1 MKQKSIL
8 ILTIIS
14 FTITCAQSADKTNKA
29 QKALHGS
36 RPNIV
41 LILTDDQGMGD
52 LSCMGN
58 KILRTPHV
66 DQLYKDATRFTDFQ
80 VSPTCSP
87 TRAAMMS
94 GRYPFEVGVSHTLM
108 QRDRLAPSVI
118 TFPQALQRAGY
129 QTGLFGKWHLGDGDE
144 YLPRK
149 RGFDEVL
156 MHGAGGIGQYGFGD
170 FKENSNNKYFDNVLL
185 HNETVVKTKGFCTDL
200 FFHAALSWMKNQY
213 EREKPFFAY
222 LSLNAPH
229 GPLIAPDQYKKR
241 FLDYKIE
248 VLHVTEKAIDQ
259 DFYNGLL
266 ADRPSNDELLDIY
279 NENILDYDQ
288 PELRYLKYVK
298 WPIMSNAT
306 DSLRVKL
313 EAEDL
318 IFRLNEGED
327 FALLANTYTEDPNNS
342 ADPQNLK
349 GGDLGWFNKGQLLP
363 EFEIASFEAEK
374 GSIVGPILT
383 QYGYHLIKVND
394 KRTVES
400 NEQVNASHILLT
412 IQPGRGTENELK
424 DTASIFAL
432 EATEYG
438 FFALADSLGL
448 EIQDSNGLRKESIF
462 VDNFGVGRSAV
473 NFAFNNVEGSTSDA
487 IKNDNFFGVFFLDKV
502 DKETVIP
509 FEEVKEDLRNEFL
522 SEFKKNHL
530 KTLAESIKDNNQEE
544 MNLSAIYKNNENL
557 EYVAE
562 TNSALIGSFESI
574 GKSNFI
580 VGALADA
587 KEGDILGPLPTLR
600 GQAFL
605 RVIEISEVV
614 NSDFEEKKESIKFSL
629 LIDRQ
634 NAIWGNWLQA
644 LRDNADL
651 KDYRYDFY

>member
-1 MKQKSIL
+1 MQVVMWTILVLFVTSMAIGGLVGGASITDIFGGRQSNEVGSLNGKPILFEDFNQLVSNEINRMDQQSGRL
-8 ILTIIS
+8 ISDEEREYIRAVVWERLIADLIIQEQ
-14 FTITCAQSADKTNKA
+14 IEE
-29 QKALHGS
+29 
-36 RPNIV
+36 
-41 LILTDDQGMGD
+41 
-52 LSCMGN
+52 N
-58 KILRTPHV
+58 KIV
-66 DQLYKDATRFTDFQ
+66 
-80 VSPTCSP
+80 V
-87 TRAAMMS
+87 
-94 GRYPFEVGVSHTLM
+94 
-108 QRDRLAPSVI
+108 
-118 TFPQALQRAGY
+118 
-129 QTGLFGKWHLGDGDE
+129 GDE
-144 YLPRK
+144 EVLFQMKNNPPPFLQNSDAFQSFGRFDLEKYLDAVLNPEQIDWKPIEDFMQKVYLPSYK
-149 RGFDEVL
+149 LQQYITNAAAISSSDVL
-156 MHGAGGIGQYGFGD
+156 ED
-170 FKENSNNKYFDNVLL
+170 
-185 HNETVVKTKGFCTDL
+185 
-200 FFHAALSWMKNQY
+200 
-213 EREKPFFAY
+213 
-222 LSLNAPH
+222 
-229 GPLIAPDQYKKR
+229 YKKR

-266 ADRPSNDELLDIY
+266 VDRPSNGELLDIY
-279 NENILDYDQ
+279 NENISDYDQ

-298 WPIMSNAT
+298 WPLISNAS

-318 IFRLNEGED
+318 IFRLNKGED
-327 FALLANTYTEDPNNS
+327 FALLANTYTQDPSNS

-349 GGDLGWFNKGQLLP
+349 GGGLGWFNKGQLLP

-383 QYGYHLIKVND
+383 QYGYHVIKVND

-400 NEQVNASHILLT
+400 SEQVNASHILLT

-424 DTASIFAL
+424 DTANIFAL

-502 DKETVIP
+502 DKETVLS
-509 FEEVKEDLRNEFL
+509 FEDVKEDLKNEFL
-522 SEFKKNHL
+522 SEFKKNHI
-530 KTLAESIKDNNQEE
+530 KTLAESIKDNNQGE
-544 MNLSAIYKNNENL
+544 MNLSEIYQDNKNL
-557 EYVAE
+557 EYIAE

-580 VGALADA
+580 VGALADT
-587 KEGDILGPLPTLR
+587 KEGNILGPLPTLR
-600 GQAFL
+600 GEAFI
-605 RVIEISEVV
+605 RVIDISEVV
-614 NSDFEEKKESIKFSL
+614 MSDFEEKKDSIKFSL

>member
-1 MKQKSIL
+1 MGLITNMRSRMQVVMWTILVLFVTSMAIGGLVGGASITDIFSGRQGNEVGSLNGKPILFEDFNQLVSNEINRMDQQSGRL
-8 ILTIIS
+8 ISDEEREYIRAVVWERLIADLII
-14 FTITCAQSADKTNKA
+14 QE
-29 QKALHGS
+29 Q
-36 RPNIV
+36 IV
-41 LILTDDQGMGD
+41 E
-52 LSCMGN
+52 N
-58 KILRTPHV
+58 KIV
-66 DQLYKDATRFTDFQ
+66 
-80 VSPTCSP
+80 V
-87 TRAAMMS
+87 
-94 GRYPFEVGVSHTLM
+94 
-108 QRDRLAPSVI
+108 
-118 TFPQALQRAGY
+118 
-129 QTGLFGKWHLGDGDE
+129 GDE
-144 YLPRK
+144 EVLFQMKNNPPPFLQNSDAFQSFGRFDLEKYLDAVLNPGQIDWKPIEDFMQNVYLPSYK
-149 RGFDEVL
+149 LQQYITNSAAISSSDVL
-156 MHGAGGIGQYGFGD
+156 ED
-170 FKENSNNKYFDNVLL
+170 
-185 HNETVVKTKGFCTDL
+185 
-200 FFHAALSWMKNQY
+200 
-213 EREKPFFAY
+213 
-222 LSLNAPH
+222 
-229 GPLIAPDQYKKR
+229 YKKR

-266 ADRPSNDELLDIY
+266 TDKPSDDELRNIY
-279 NENILDYDQ
+279 NENISEYDQ

-298 WPIMSNAT
+298 WPITSNAT

-318 IFRLNEGED
+318 IFRLNDGED
-327 FALLANTYTEDPNNS
+327 FALLANTYTQDPSNS

-363 EFEIASFEAEK
+363 EFEIASFEAEI
-374 GSIVGPILT
+374 GSIIGPILT
-383 QYGYHLIKVND
+383 QYGYHVIKVND
-394 KRTVES
+394 KRIVES

-424 DTASIFAL
+424 DIASIFAL
-432 EATEYG
+432 EATEFG

-502 DKETVIP
+502 DKETVIS
-509 FEEVKEDLRNEFL
+509 FENVKEDLKNEFL
-522 SEFKKNHL
+522 SEFKKNHI
-530 KTLAESIKDNNQEE
+530 KTLAQSMKDNNQGE
-544 MNLSAIYKNNENL
+544 MNLSEIYQDNENL

-587 KEGDILGPLPTLR
+587 KEGDILGPLPTFR

-605 RVIEISEVV
+605 RVIDISDVV
-614 NSDFEEKKESIKFSL
+614 MSDFEEKKDSIKFSL

-644 LRDNADL
+644 LRDNANL

>member
-1 MKQKSIL
+1 MRSRMQVVMWTILVLFVTSMAIGGLVGGASITDIFSGRQGNEVGSLNGKPILFEDFNQLVSNEINRMDQQSGRL
-8 ILTIIS
+8 ISDEEREYIRAVVWERLIADLII
-14 FTITCAQSADKTNKA
+14 QE
-29 QKALHGS
+29 Q
-36 RPNIV
+36 IV
-41 LILTDDQGMGD
+41 E
-52 LSCMGN
+52 N
-58 KILRTPHV
+58 KIV
-66 DQLYKDATRFTDFQ
+66 
-80 VSPTCSP
+80 V
-87 TRAAMMS
+87 
-94 GRYPFEVGVSHTLM
+94 
-108 QRDRLAPSVI
+108 
-118 TFPQALQRAGY
+118 
-129 QTGLFGKWHLGDGDE
+129 GDE
-144 YLPRK
+144 EVLFQMKNNPPPFLQNSDAFQSFGRFDLEKYLDAVLNPGQIDWKPIEDFMQNVYLPSYK
-149 RGFDEVL
+149 LQQYITNSAAISSSDVL
-156 MHGAGGIGQYGFGD
+156 ED
-170 FKENSNNKYFDNVLL
+170 
-185 HNETVVKTKGFCTDL
+185 
-200 FFHAALSWMKNQY
+200 
-213 EREKPFFAY
+213 
-222 LSLNAPH
+222 
-229 GPLIAPDQYKKR
+229 YKKR

-248 VLHVTEKAIDQ
+248 VLHVTDKAIDQ

-266 ADRPSNDELLDIY
+266 TDRPSDDELRNIY
-279 NENILDYDQ
+279 NENISEYEQ

-298 WPIMSNAT
+298 WPITSNAT

-318 IFRLNEGED
+318 IFRLNDGED
-327 FALLANTYTEDPNNS
+327 FALLANTYTQDPSNS

-383 QYGYHLIKVND
+383 QYGYHVIKVND
-394 KRTVES
+394 KRTLES
-400 NEQVNASHILLT
+400 SEQVNASHILLT

-424 DTASIFAL
+424 DIASIFAL
-432 EATEYG
+432 EATEFG

-448 EIQDSNGLRKESIF
+448 EIQESNGLRKESIF

-487 IKNDNFFGVFFLDKV
+487 IKNDNFYGVFFLDKV
-502 DKETVIP
+502 DKETLIS
-509 FEEVKEDLRNEFL
+509 FEDVKEDLKNEFL
-522 SEFKKNHL
+522 SEFKKNHI
-530 KTLAESIKDNNQEE
+530 KTLAESIKDDNQGE
-544 MNLSAIYKNNENL
+544 MNLSEIYQENENL

-605 RVIEISEVV
+605 RVIDISDVV
-614 NSDFEEKKESIKFSL
+614 MSDFEEKKDSIKFSL

>member
-1 MKQKSIL
+1 MGLITNMRSRMQVVMWTILVLFVTSMAIGGLVGGASITDIFGGRQGNEVGSLNGKPILFEDFNQLVSNEINRLDQQSGRL
-8 ILTIIS
+8 ISDEEREYIRAVVWERLI
-14 FTITCAQSADKTNKA
+14 AD
-29 QKALHGS
+29 L
-36 RPNIV
+36 IV
-41 LILTDDQGMGD
+41 QEQIEK
-52 LSCMGN
+52 N
-58 KILRTPHV
+58 KIV
-66 DQLYKDATRFTDFQ
+66 
-80 VSPTCSP
+80 V
-87 TRAAMMS
+87 
-94 GRYPFEVGVSHTLM
+94 
-108 QRDRLAPSVI
+108 
-118 TFPQALQRAGY
+118 
-129 QTGLFGKWHLGDGDE
+129 GDE
-144 YLPRK
+144 EVLFQMKNNPPPFLQNSDAFQSFGRFDLEKYLDAVLNPSQIDWKPIEDFMQNVYLPSYK
-149 RGFDEVL
+149 LQQYVSNAAAISSNDVL
-156 MHGAGGIGQYGFGD
+156 ED
-170 FKENSNNKYFDNVLL
+170 
-185 HNETVVKTKGFCTDL
+185 
-200 FFHAALSWMKNQY
+200 
-213 EREKPFFAY
+213 
-222 LSLNAPH
+222 
-229 GPLIAPDQYKKR
+229 YKKR
-241 FLDYKIE
+241 FLNYKVEI
-248 VLHVTEKAIDQ
+248 LHVTEKAIDQ

-266 ADRPSNDELLDIY
+266 ADRPSDDELRNLY
-279 NENILDYDQ
+279 NENISDYDQ

-306 DSLRVKL
+306 DTLRVKL

-327 FALLANTYTEDPNNS
+327 FALLANTYTEDPSNS

-349 GGDLGWFNKGQLLP
+349 GGSLGWFNKGQLLP

-383 QYGYHLIKVND
+383 EYGYHVIKVND
-394 KRTVES
+394 KRTVDS

-502 DKETVIP
+502 SKETVIS
-509 FEEVKEDLRNEFL
+509 FEEVKEDLKNEFL
-522 SEFKKNHL
+522 SDFKKNHI
-530 KTLAESIKDNNQEE
+530 KTLAESIKDNNKGE
-544 MNLSAIYKNNENL
+544 MDLSAIFQNNENL

-562 TNSALIGSFESI
+562 ANSALIGSFESI

-580 VGALADA
+580 VGALANS
-587 KEGDILGPLPTLR
+587 KEGDIIGPLPTLR

-605 RVIEISEVV
+605 KVIDIADVV
-614 NSDFEEKKESIKFSL
+614 VSDFEEKKDAIRFSL

>member
-1 MKQKSIL
+1 MGLITNMRSRMQVVMWTILVLFVTSMAIGGLVGGASITDIFSGRQGNEVGSLNGKPILFEDFNQLVSNEINRMDQQSGRL
-8 ILTIIS
+8 ISDEEREYIRAVVWERLIADLII
-14 FTITCAQSADKTNKA
+14 QE
-29 QKALHGS
+29 Q
-36 RPNIV
+36 IV
-41 LILTDDQGMGD
+41 E
-52 LSCMGN
+52 N
-58 KILRTPHV
+58 KIV
-66 DQLYKDATRFTDFQ
+66 
-80 VSPTCSP
+80 V
-87 TRAAMMS
+87 
-94 GRYPFEVGVSHTLM
+94 
-108 QRDRLAPSVI
+108 
-118 TFPQALQRAGY
+118 
-129 QTGLFGKWHLGDGDE
+129 GDE
-144 YLPRK
+144 EVLFQMKNNPPPFLQNSDAFQSFGRFDLEKYLDAVLNPGQIDWKPIEDFMQNVYLPSYK
-149 RGFDEVL
+149 LQQYITNSAAISSSDVL
-156 MHGAGGIGQYGFGD
+156 ED
-170 FKENSNNKYFDNVLL
+170 
-185 HNETVVKTKGFCTDL
+185 
-200 FFHAALSWMKNQY
+200 
-213 EREKPFFAY
+213 
-222 LSLNAPH
+222 
-229 GPLIAPDQYKKR
+229 YKKR

-266 ADRPSNDELLDIY
+266 TDRPSDDELRNIY
-279 NENILDYDQ
+279 NENISEYDQ

-298 WPIMSNAT
+298 WPIISNAT

-318 IFRLNEGED
+318 IFRLNDGED
-327 FALLANTYTEDPNNS
+327 FALLANTYTQDPSNS

-383 QYGYHLIKVND
+383 QYGYHVIKVND

-424 DTASIFAL
+424 DIASIFAL
-432 EATEYG
+432 EATEFG

-448 EIQDSNGLRKESIF
+448 EIQESNGLRKESIF

-487 IKNDNFFGVFFLDKV
+487 IKNDNFYGVFFLDKV
-502 DKETVIP
+502 DKETVIS
-509 FEEVKEDLRNEFL
+509 FEDVKEDLKNEFL
-522 SEFKKNHL
+522 SEFKKNHI
-530 KTLAESIKDNNQEE
+530 KTLAESIKDDNQGE
-544 MNLSAIYKNNENL
+544 MNLSEIYQENENL

-605 RVIEISEVV
+605 RVIDISDVV
-614 NSDFEEKKESIKFSL
+614 MSDFEEKKDSIKFSL

-644 LRDNADL
+644 LRENADL

>member
-1 MKQKSIL
+1 MGLITNMRSRMQVVMWTILVLFVTSMAIGGLVGGASITDIFGGRQGNEVGSLNGKPILFEDFNQLVSNEINRMDQQSGRL
-8 ILTIIS
+8 ISDEEREYIRAVVWERLIADLIIQEQIS
-14 FTITCAQSADKTNKA
+14 E
-29 QKALHGS
+29 
-36 RPNIV
+36 
-41 LILTDDQGMGD
+41 
-52 LSCMGN
+52 N
-58 KILRTPHV
+58 KIV
-66 DQLYKDATRFTDFQ
+66 
-80 VSPTCSP
+80 V
-87 TRAAMMS
+87 
-94 GRYPFEVGVSHTLM
+94 
-108 QRDRLAPSVI
+108 
-118 TFPQALQRAGY
+118 
-129 QTGLFGKWHLGDGDE
+129 GDE
-144 YLPRK
+144 EVLFQMKNNPPPFLQNSDAFQSFGRFDLEKYLDAVLNPGQIDWKPIEDFMQNVYLPSYK
-149 RGFDEVL
+149 LQQYITNSAAISSSDVL
-156 MHGAGGIGQYGFGD
+156 ED
-170 FKENSNNKYFDNVLL
+170 
-185 HNETVVKTKGFCTDL
+185 
-200 FFHAALSWMKNQY
+200 
-213 EREKPFFAY
+213 
-222 LSLNAPH
+222 
-229 GPLIAPDQYKKR
+229 YKKR
-241 FLDYKIE
+241 FIDYKIE

-266 ADRPSNDELLDIY
+266 ADRPSDDELRNLY
-279 NENILDYDQ
+279 NENISDYDQ

-298 WPIMSNAT
+298 WPLISNAT

-327 FALLANTYTEDPNNS
+327 FALLANTYTQDPSNS

-374 GSIVGPILT
+374 GSVVGPILT
-383 QYGYHLIKVND
+383 QYGYHVIKVND

-400 NEQVNASHILLT
+400 SEQVNASHILLT
-412 IQPGRGTENELK
+412 IQPGRGTENQLK
-424 DTASIFAL
+424 DTANIFAL

-502 DKETVIP
+502 EKETVKP
-509 FEEVKEDLRNEFL
+509 FEDVKEDLKNEFL
-522 SEFKKNHL
+522 SEFKKNHI
-530 KTLAESIKDNNQEE
+530 KTLAESIKDNNQGE
-544 MNLSAIYKNNENL
+544 MNLSAIYQNNENL

-562 TNSALIGSFESI
+562 TNSALIGSFESV

-580 VGALADA
+580 VGALANA

-605 RVIEISEVV
+605 RVIDIADVV
-614 NSDFEEKKESIKFSL
+614 MSDYEEKKDSIKFSL

-634 NAIWGNWLQA
+634 NTIWGNWLQA

>member
-1 MKQKSIL
+1 MGLITNMRSRMQVVMWTILVLFVTSMAIGGLVGGASITDIFSGRQGNEVGSLNGKPILFEDFNQLVSNEINRMDQQSGRL
-8 ILTIIS
+8 ISDEEREYIRAVVWERLIADLIIQEQ
-14 FTITCAQSADKTNKA
+14 IAE
-29 QKALHGS
+29 
-36 RPNIV
+36 
-41 LILTDDQGMGD
+41 
-52 LSCMGN
+52 N
-58 KILRTPHV
+58 KIV
-66 DQLYKDATRFTDFQ
+66 
-80 VSPTCSP
+80 V
-87 TRAAMMS
+87 
-94 GRYPFEVGVSHTLM
+94 
-108 QRDRLAPSVI
+108 
-118 TFPQALQRAGY
+118 
-129 QTGLFGKWHLGDGDE
+129 GDE
-144 YLPRK
+144 EVLFQMKNNPPPFLQNSDAFQSFGRFDLEKYLDAVLNPGQIDWKPIEDFMQNVYLPSYK
-149 RGFDEVL
+149 LQQYITNSAAISSSDVL
-156 MHGAGGIGQYGFGD
+156 ED
-170 FKENSNNKYFDNVLL
+170 
-185 HNETVVKTKGFCTDL
+185 
-200 FFHAALSWMKNQY
+200 
-213 EREKPFFAY
+213 
-222 LSLNAPH
+222 
-229 GPLIAPDQYKKR
+229 YKKR
-241 FLDYKIE
+241 FLEYKIE

-266 ADRPSNDELLDIY
+266 ADRPSDNELKNIY
-279 NENILDYDQ
+279 NENISEYDQ

-298 WPIMSNAT
+298 WPITANAT

-327 FALLANTYTEDPNNS
+327 FALLANTYTQDPSNS

-383 QYGYHLIKVND
+383 QYGYHVIKVND

-424 DTASIFAL
+424 DIANIFAL
-432 EATEYG
+432 EATEFG

-502 DKETVIP
+502 DKETVIS
-509 FEEVKEDLRNEFL
+509 FEDVKEDLKNEFL
-522 SEFKKNHL
+522 SEFKKNHI
-530 KTLAESIKDNNQEE
+530 KTLAESIKDNNQGE
-544 MNLSAIYKNNENL
+544 MNLSEIYQDNENL

-605 RVIEISEVV
+605 RVIDISDVV
-614 NSDFEEKKESIKFSL
+614 MSDFEEKKDSIKFSL

>member
-1 MKQKSIL
+1 MGLITNMRSRMQVVMWTILVLFVTSMAIGGLVGGASITDIFGGRQGNEVGSLNGKPILFEDFNQLVSNEINRMDQQSGRL
-8 ILTIIS
+8 ISDEEREYIRAVVWERLIADLIIQEQ
-14 FTITCAQSADKTNKA
+14 IAE
-29 QKALHGS
+29 
-36 RPNIV
+36 
-41 LILTDDQGMGD
+41 
-52 LSCMGN
+52 N
-58 KILRTPHV
+58 KIV
-66 DQLYKDATRFTDFQ
+66 
-80 VSPTCSP
+80 V
-87 TRAAMMS
+87 
-94 GRYPFEVGVSHTLM
+94 
-108 QRDRLAPSVI
+108 
-118 TFPQALQRAGY
+118 
-129 QTGLFGKWHLGDGDE
+129 GDE
-144 YLPRK
+144 EVLFQMKNNPPPFLQNSDAFQSFGRFDLEKYLDAVLNPGQIDWKPIEDFMQNVYLPSYK
-149 RGFDEVL
+149 LQQYITNSAAISSIDVL
-156 MHGAGGIGQYGFGD
+156 ED
-170 FKENSNNKYFDNVLL
+170 
-185 HNETVVKTKGFCTDL
+185 
-200 FFHAALSWMKNQY
+200 
-213 EREKPFFAY
+213 
-222 LSLNAPH
+222 
-229 GPLIAPDQYKKR
+229 YKKR

-266 ADRPSNDELLDIY
+266 ADRPSDDELLDIY
-279 NENILDYDQ
+279 NENITDYDQ

-298 WPIMSNAT
+298 WPLISNAT

-327 FALLANTYTEDPNNS
+327 FALLANTYTQDPSNS

-383 QYGYHLIKVND
+383 QYGYHVIKVND
-394 KRTVES
+394 KRTLES
-400 NEQVNASHILLT
+400 SEQVNASHILLT

-487 IKNDNFFGVFFLDKV
+487 IKNDNFYGVFFLDKV
-502 DKETVIP
+502 DKETVIS
-509 FEEVKEDLRNEFL
+509 FEDVKEDLKNEFL
-522 SEFKKNHL
+522 SEFKKNHI
-530 KTLAESIKDNNQEE
+530 KTLAESIKDNNQSK
-544 MNLSAIYKNNENL
+544 MNLSEIYQDNENL
-557 EYVAE
+557 EYVSE

-580 VGALADA
+580 VGALAGA
-587 KEGDILGPLPTLR
+587 QEGDILGPLPTLR

-605 RVIEISEVV
+605 RVIDISDVV
-614 NSDFEEKKESIKFSL
+614 MSDFEEKKDSIKFSL

>member
-1 MKQKSIL
+1 MGLITNMRSRMQVVMWTILVLFVTSMAIGGLVGGASITDIFSGRQGNEVGSLNGKPILFEDFNQLVSNEINRMDQQSGRL
-8 ILTIIS
+8 ISDEEREYIRAVVWERLIADLII
-14 FTITCAQSADKTNKA
+14 QE
-29 QKALHGS
+29 Q
-36 RPNIV
+36 IV
-41 LILTDDQGMGD
+41 E
-52 LSCMGN
+52 N
-58 KILRTPHV
+58 KIV
-66 DQLYKDATRFTDFQ
+66 
-80 VSPTCSP
+80 V
-87 TRAAMMS
+87 
-94 GRYPFEVGVSHTLM
+94 
-108 QRDRLAPSVI
+108 
-118 TFPQALQRAGY
+118 
-129 QTGLFGKWHLGDGDE
+129 GDE
-144 YLPRK
+144 EVLFQMKNNPPPFLQNSDAFQSFGRFDLEKYLDAVLNPGQIDWKPIEDFMQNVYLPSYK
-149 RGFDEVL
+149 LQQYITNSAAISSIDVL
-156 MHGAGGIGQYGFGD
+156 ED
-170 FKENSNNKYFDNVLL
+170 
-185 HNETVVKTKGFCTDL
+185 
-200 FFHAALSWMKNQY
+200 
-213 EREKPFFAY
+213 
-222 LSLNAPH
+222 
-229 GPLIAPDQYKKR
+229 YKKR

-266 ADRPSNDELLDIY
+266 TDRPSDDELSKIY
-279 NENILDYDQ
+279 NENISEYDQ

-298 WPIMSNAT
+298 WPIISNAT

-318 IFRLNEGED
+318 IFRLNDGED
-327 FALLANTYTEDPNNS
+327 FALLANTYTQDPSNS

-383 QYGYHLIKVND
+383 QYGYHVIKVND

-424 DTASIFAL
+424 DIASIFAL
-432 EATEYG
+432 EATEFG

-448 EIQDSNGLRKESIF
+448 EIQESNGLRKESIF

-487 IKNDNFFGVFFLDKV
+487 IKNDNFYGVFFLDKV
-502 DKETVIP
+502 DKETVIS
-509 FEEVKEDLRNEFL
+509 FEDAKEDLKNEFL
-522 SEFKKNHL
+522 SEFKKNHI
-530 KTLAESIKDNNQEE
+530 KTLAESIKDDNQGE
-544 MNLSAIYKNNENL
+544 MNLSEIYQENENL

-605 RVIEISEVV
+605 RVIDISDVV
-614 NSDFEEKKESIKFSL
+614 MSDFEEKKDSIKFSL

-644 LRDNADL
+644 LRENADL

>member
-1 MKQKSIL
+1 MGLITNMRSRMQVVMWTILVLFVTSMAIGGLVGGASITDIFSGRQGNEVGSLNGKPILFEDFNQLVSNEINRMDQQSGRL
-8 ILTIIS
+8 ISDEEREYIRAVVWERLIADLII
-14 FTITCAQSADKTNKA
+14 QE
-29 QKALHGS
+29 Q
-36 RPNIV
+36 IV
-41 LILTDDQGMGD
+41 E
-52 LSCMGN
+52 N
-58 KILRTPHV
+58 KIV
-66 DQLYKDATRFTDFQ
+66 
-80 VSPTCSP
+80 V
-87 TRAAMMS
+87 
-94 GRYPFEVGVSHTLM
+94 
-108 QRDRLAPSVI
+108 
-118 TFPQALQRAGY
+118 
-129 QTGLFGKWHLGDGDE
+129 GDE
-144 YLPRK
+144 EVLFQMKNNPPPFLQNSDAFQSFGRFDLEKYLDAVLNPGQIDWKPIEDFMQNVYLPSYK
-149 RGFDEVL
+149 LQQYITNSAAISSSDVL
-156 MHGAGGIGQYGFGD
+156 ED
-170 FKENSNNKYFDNVLL
+170 
-185 HNETVVKTKGFCTDL
+185 
-200 FFHAALSWMKNQY
+200 
-213 EREKPFFAY
+213 
-222 LSLNAPH
+222 
-229 GPLIAPDQYKKR
+229 YKKR

-266 ADRPSNDELLDIY
+266 TDRPSDDELRNIY
-279 NENILDYDQ
+279 NENISEYDQ

-298 WPIMSNAT
+298 WPIISNAT

-318 IFRLNEGED
+318 IFRLNDGED
-327 FALLANTYTEDPNNS
+327 FALLANTYTQDPSNS

-383 QYGYHLIKVND
+383 QYGYHIIKVND

-424 DTASIFAL
+424 DIASIFAL
-432 EATEYG
+432 EATEFG
-438 FFALADSLGL
+438 FFVLADSLGL

-487 IKNDNFFGVFFLDKV
+487 IKNDNFYGVFFLDKV
-502 DKETVIP
+502 DKETVIS
-509 FEEVKEDLRNEFL
+509 FEDAKEDLKNEFL
-522 SEFKKNHL
+522 SEFKKNHI
-530 KTLAESIKDNNQEE
+530 KTLAESIKDDNQGE
-544 MNLSAIYKNNENL
+544 MNLSEIYQENENL

-605 RVIEISEVV
+605 RVIDISDVV
-614 NSDFEEKKESIKFSL
+614 MSDFEEKKDSIKFSL

>member
-1 MKQKSIL
+1 MGLITNMRSRMQVVMWTILVLFVTSMAIGGLVGGASITDIFGGRQGNEVGSLNGKPILFEDFNQLVSNEINRMDQQSGRL
-8 ILTIIS
+8 ISDEEREYIRAVVWERLIADLII
-14 FTITCAQSADKTNKA
+14 QE
-29 QKALHGS
+29 Q
-36 RPNIV
+36 IV
-41 LILTDDQGMGD
+41 E
-52 LSCMGN
+52 N
-58 KILRTPHV
+58 KIV
-66 DQLYKDATRFTDFQ
+66 
-80 VSPTCSP
+80 V
-87 TRAAMMS
+87 
-94 GRYPFEVGVSHTLM
+94 
-108 QRDRLAPSVI
+108 
-118 TFPQALQRAGY
+118 
-129 QTGLFGKWHLGDGDE
+129 GDE
-144 YLPRK
+144 EVLFQMKNNPPPFLQNSDAFQSFGRFDLEKYLDAVLNPGQIDWKPIEDFMQNVYLPSYK
-149 RGFDEVL
+149 LQQYITNSAAISSIDVL
-156 MHGAGGIGQYGFGD
+156 ED
-170 FKENSNNKYFDNVLL
+170 
-185 HNETVVKTKGFCTDL
+185 
-200 FFHAALSWMKNQY
+200 
-213 EREKPFFAY
+213 
-222 LSLNAPH
+222 
-229 GPLIAPDQYKKR
+229 YKKR

-266 ADRPSNDELLDIY
+266 ADRPSDDELSNIY
-279 NENILDYDQ
+279 NENISEYDQ

-298 WPIMSNAT
+298 WPIISNAT

-327 FALLANTYTEDPNNS
+327 FALLANTYTQDPSNS

-383 QYGYHLIKVND
+383 QYGYHVIKVND
-394 KRTVES
+394 KRIVES

-424 DTASIFAL
+424 DIASIFAL

-448 EIQDSNGLRKESIF
+448 EIQESNGLRKESIF

-487 IKNDNFFGVFFLDKV
+487 IKNDNFYGVFFLDKV
-502 DKETVIP
+502 DKETVIS
-509 FEEVKEDLRNEFL
+509 FEDVKEDLKNEFL
-522 SEFKKNHL
+522 SEFKKNHI
-530 KTLAESIKDNNQEE
+530 KTLAQSIKDNNQGE
-544 MNLSAIYKNNENL
+544 MNLSEIYQDNENL

-605 RVIEISEVV
+605 RVIDISDVV
-614 NSDFEEKKESIKFSL
+614 MSDFEEKKDSIKFSL

>member
-1 MKQKSIL
+1 MGLITNMRSRMQVVMWTILVLFVTSMAIGGLVGGASITDIFSGRQGNEVGSLNGKPILFEDFNQLVSNEINRMDQQSGRL
-8 ILTIIS
+8 ISDEEREYIRAVVWERLIADLIIQEQ
-14 FTITCAQSADKTNKA
+14 IAE
-29 QKALHGS
+29 
-36 RPNIV
+36 
-41 LILTDDQGMGD
+41 
-52 LSCMGN
+52 N
-58 KILRTPHV
+58 KIV
-66 DQLYKDATRFTDFQ
+66 
-80 VSPTCSP
+80 V
-87 TRAAMMS
+87 
-94 GRYPFEVGVSHTLM
+94 
-108 QRDRLAPSVI
+108 
-118 TFPQALQRAGY
+118 
-129 QTGLFGKWHLGDGDE
+129 GDE
-144 YLPRK
+144 EVLFQMKNNPPPFLQNSDAFQSFGRFDLEKYLDAVLSPGQIDWKPIEDFMQNIYLPSYK
-149 RGFDEVL
+149 LQQYITNSAAISSSDVL
-156 MHGAGGIGQYGFGD
+156 ED
-170 FKENSNNKYFDNVLL
+170 
-185 HNETVVKTKGFCTDL
+185 
-200 FFHAALSWMKNQY
+200 
-213 EREKPFFAY
+213 
-222 LSLNAPH
+222 
-229 GPLIAPDQYKKR
+229 YKKR

-266 ADRPSNDELLDIY
+266 TDRPSDDELRNIY
-279 NENILDYDQ
+279 NENISEYDQ

-298 WPIMSNAT
+298 WPIISNVT

-318 IFRLNEGED
+318 IFRLNDGED
-327 FALLANTYTEDPNNS
+327 FALLANTYTQDPSNS

-363 EFEIASFEAEK
+363 EFEIASFEAEI
-374 GSIVGPILT
+374 GSIEGPILT
-383 QYGYHLIKVND
+383 QYGYHIIKVND
-394 KRTVES
+394 KRIVES

-424 DTASIFAL
+424 DIASIFAL
-432 EATEYG
+432 EATEFG

-487 IKNDNFFGVFFLDKV
+487 IKNDNFYGVFFLDKV
-502 DKETVIP
+502 DKETVIS
-509 FEEVKEDLRNEFL
+509 FEDAKEDLKNEFL
-522 SEFKKNHL
+522 SEFKKNHI
-530 KTLAESIKDNNQEE
+530 KTLAQSIKDDNQGE
-544 MNLSAIYKNNENL
+544 MNLSEIYQENENL

-605 RVIEISEVV
+605 RVIDISDVV
-614 NSDFEEKKESIKFSL
+614 MSDFEEKKDSIKFSL

-644 LRDNADL
+644 LRENADL

>member
-1 MKQKSIL
+1 MGLITNMRSRMQVVMWTILVLFVTSMAIGGLVGGASITDIFSGRQGNEVGSLNGKPILFEDFNQLVSNEINRMDQQSGRL
-8 ILTIIS
+8 ISDEEREYIRAVVWERLIADLII
-14 FTITCAQSADKTNKA
+14 QE
-29 QKALHGS
+29 Q
-36 RPNIV
+36 IV
-41 LILTDDQGMGD
+41 E
-52 LSCMGN
+52 N
-58 KILRTPHV
+58 KIV
-66 DQLYKDATRFTDFQ
+66 
-80 VSPTCSP
+80 V
-87 TRAAMMS
+87 
-94 GRYPFEVGVSHTLM
+94 
-108 QRDRLAPSVI
+108 
-118 TFPQALQRAGY
+118 
-129 QTGLFGKWHLGDGDE
+129 GDE
-144 YLPRK
+144 EVLFQMKNNPPPFLQNSDAFQSFGRFDLEKYLDAVLNPGQIDWKPIEDFMQNVYLPSYK
-149 RGFDEVL
+149 LQQYITNSAAISSTDVL
-156 MHGAGGIGQYGFGD
+156 ED
-170 FKENSNNKYFDNVLL
+170 
-185 HNETVVKTKGFCTDL
+185 
-200 FFHAALSWMKNQY
+200 
-213 EREKPFFAY
+213 
-222 LSLNAPH
+222 
-229 GPLIAPDQYKKR
+229 YKKR

-266 ADRPSNDELLDIY
+266 ADRPSDDELRNIY
-279 NENILDYDQ
+279 NENISEYDQ

-298 WPIMSNAT
+298 WPIISNAT

-318 IFRLNEGED
+318 IFRLNDGED
-327 FALLANTYTEDPNNS
+327 FALLANTYTQDPSNS

-363 EFEIASFEAEK
+363 EFEIASFEAEI

-383 QYGYHLIKVND
+383 QYGYHVIKVND
-394 KRTVES
+394 KRIVES

-424 DTASIFAL
+424 DIASIFAL
-432 EATEYG
+432 EATEFG

-448 EIQDSNGLRKESIF
+448 EIQESNGLRKESIF

-487 IKNDNFFGVFFLDKV
+487 IKNDNFYGVFFLDKV
-502 DKETVIP
+502 DKETVIS
-509 FEEVKEDLRNEFL
+509 FEDVKEDLKNEFL
-522 SEFKKNHL
+522 SEFKKNHI
-530 KTLAESIKDNNQEE
+530 KTLAESIKDDNQGE
-544 MNLSAIYKNNENL
+544 MNLSEIYQENENL

-605 RVIEISEVV
+605 RVIDISDVV
-614 NSDFEEKKESIKFSL
+614 MSDFEEKKDSIKFSL

>member
-1 MKQKSIL
+1 MQVVMWTILVLFVTSMAIGGLVGGASITDIFSGRQGNEVGSLNGKPILFEDFNQLVSNEINRMDQQSGRL
-8 ILTIIS
+8 ISDEEREYIRAVVWERLIADLII
-14 FTITCAQSADKTNKA
+14 QE
-29 QKALHGS
+29 Q
-36 RPNIV
+36 IV
-41 LILTDDQGMGD
+41 E
-52 LSCMGN
+52 N
-58 KILRTPHV
+58 KIV
-66 DQLYKDATRFTDFQ
+66 
-80 VSPTCSP
+80 V
-87 TRAAMMS
+87 
-94 GRYPFEVGVSHTLM
+94 
-108 QRDRLAPSVI
+108 
-118 TFPQALQRAGY
+118 
-129 QTGLFGKWHLGDGDE
+129 GDE
-144 YLPRK
+144 EVLFQMKNNPPPFLQNSDAFQSFGRFDLEKYLDAVLNPGQIDWKPIEDFMQNVYLPSYK
-149 RGFDEVL
+149 LQQYITNSAAISSIDVL
-156 MHGAGGIGQYGFGD
+156 ED
-170 FKENSNNKYFDNVLL
+170 
-185 HNETVVKTKGFCTDL
+185 
-200 FFHAALSWMKNQY
+200 
-213 EREKPFFAY
+213 
-222 LSLNAPH
+222 
-229 GPLIAPDQYKKR
+229 YKKR

-266 ADRPSNDELLDIY
+266 ADRPSDDELSKMY
-279 NENILDYDQ
+279 NENISEYDQ

-298 WPIMSNAT
+298 WPIISNAT

-318 IFRLNEGED
+318 IFRLNDGED
-327 FALLANTYTEDPNNS
+327 FALLANTYTQDPSNS

-363 EFEIASFEAEK
+363 EFEIASFEAEI

-383 QYGYHLIKVND
+383 QYGYHVIKVND
-394 KRTVES
+394 KRIVES

-412 IQPGRGTENELK
+412 VQPGRGTENELK
-424 DTASIFAL
+424 DIASIFAL
-432 EATEYG
+432 EATEFG
-438 FFALADSLGL
+438 FFVLADSLGL

-487 IKNDNFFGVFFLDKV
+487 IKNDNFYGVFFLDKV
-502 DKETVIP
+502 DKETVIS
-509 FEEVKEDLRNEFL
+509 FENVKEDLKNEFL
-522 SEFKKNHL
+522 SEFKKNHI
-530 KTLAESIKDNNQEE
+530 KTLAQSIKDNNQGE
-544 MNLSAIYKNNENL
+544 MNFSEIYQDNENL

-605 RVIEISEVV
+605 RVIDISDVV
-614 NSDFEEKKESIKFSL
+614 MSDFEEKKDSIKFSL

-644 LRDNADL
+644 LRENADL

>member
-1 MKQKSIL
+1 MGLITNMRSRMQVVMWTILVLFVTSMAIGGLVGGASITDIFSGRQGNEVGSLNGKPILFEDFNQLVSNEINRMDQQSGRL
-8 ILTIIS
+8 ISDEEREYIRAVVWERLIADLIIQEQ
-14 FTITCAQSADKTNKA
+14 IAE
-29 QKALHGS
+29 
-36 RPNIV
+36 
-41 LILTDDQGMGD
+41 
-52 LSCMGN
+52 N
-58 KILRTPHV
+58 KIV
-66 DQLYKDATRFTDFQ
+66 
-80 VSPTCSP
+80 V
-87 TRAAMMS
+87 
-94 GRYPFEVGVSHTLM
+94 
-108 QRDRLAPSVI
+108 
-118 TFPQALQRAGY
+118 
-129 QTGLFGKWHLGDGDE
+129 GDE
-144 YLPRK
+144 EVLFQMKNNPPPFLQNSDAFQSFGRFDLEKYLDAVLSPGQIDWKPIEDFMQNVYLPSYK
-149 RGFDEVL
+149 LQQYITNSAAISSIDVL
-156 MHGAGGIGQYGFGD
+156 ED
-170 FKENSNNKYFDNVLL
+170 
-185 HNETVVKTKGFCTDL
+185 
-200 FFHAALSWMKNQY
+200 
-213 EREKPFFAY
+213 
-222 LSLNAPH
+222 
-229 GPLIAPDQYKKR
+229 YKKR

-266 ADRPSNDELLDIY
+266 TDRPSDDELRNIY
-279 NENILDYDQ
+279 NENISEYDQ

-298 WPIMSNAT
+298 WPIISNAT

-318 IFRLNEGED
+318 IFRLNDGED
-327 FALLANTYTEDPNNS
+327 FALLANTYTQDPSNS

-383 QYGYHLIKVND
+383 QYGYHVIKVND
-394 KRTVES
+394 KRIVES

-424 DTASIFAL
+424 DIASIFAL
-432 EATEYG
+432 EATEFG

-487 IKNDNFFGVFFLDKV
+487 IKNDNFYGVFFLDKV
-502 DKETVIP
+502 DKETVIS
-509 FEEVKEDLRNEFL
+509 FEDAKEDLKNEFL
-522 SEFKKNHL
+522 SEFKKNHI
-530 KTLAESIKDNNQEE
+530 KTLAESIKDDTQGE
-544 MNLSAIYKNNENL
+544 MNLSEIYQENENL

-605 RVIEISEVV
+605 RVIDISDVV
-614 NSDFEEKKESIKFSL
+614 MSDFEEKKDSIKFSL

-644 LRDNADL
+644 LRENADL

>member
-1 MKQKSIL
+1 MQVVMWTILVLFVTSMAIGGLVGGASITDIFGGRQGNEVGSLNGKPILFEDFNQLVSNEINRMDQQSGRL
-8 ILTIIS
+8 ISDEEREYIRAVVWERLIADLII
-14 FTITCAQSADKTNKA
+14 QE
-29 QKALHGS
+29 Q
-36 RPNIV
+36 IV
-41 LILTDDQGMGD
+41 E
-52 LSCMGN
+52 N
-58 KILRTPHV
+58 KIV
-66 DQLYKDATRFTDFQ
+66 
-80 VSPTCSP
+80 V
-87 TRAAMMS
+87 
-94 GRYPFEVGVSHTLM
+94 
-108 QRDRLAPSVI
+108 
-118 TFPQALQRAGY
+118 
-129 QTGLFGKWHLGDGDE
+129 GDE
-144 YLPRK
+144 EVLFQMKNNPPPFLQNSDAFQSFGRFDLEKYLDAVLNPGQIDWKPIEDFMQNVYLPSYK
-149 RGFDEVL
+149 LQQYITNSAAISSIDVL
-156 MHGAGGIGQYGFGD
+156 ED
-170 FKENSNNKYFDNVLL
+170 
-185 HNETVVKTKGFCTDL
+185 
-200 FFHAALSWMKNQY
+200 
-213 EREKPFFAY
+213 
-222 LSLNAPH
+222 
-229 GPLIAPDQYKKR
+229 YKKR

-266 ADRPSNDELLDIY
+266 ADRPSDDELRNIY
-279 NENILDYDQ
+279 NENISEYDQ

-298 WPIMSNAT
+298 WPIISNAT

-318 IFRLNEGED
+318 IFRLNDGED
-327 FALLANTYTEDPNNS
+327 FALLANTYTQDPSNS

-363 EFEIASFEAEK
+363 EFEIASFEAEI

-383 QYGYHLIKVND
+383 QYGYHVIKVND
-394 KRTVES
+394 KRIVES

-424 DTASIFAL
+424 DIASIFAL
-432 EATEYG
+432 EATEFG

-487 IKNDNFFGVFFLDKV
+487 IKNDNFYGVFFLDKV
-502 DKETVIP
+502 DKETVIS
-509 FEEVKEDLRNEFL
+509 FEDAKEDLKNEFL
-522 SEFKKNHL
+522 SEFKKNHI
-530 KTLAESIKDNNQEE
+530 KTLAESIKDDNQGE
-544 MNLSAIYKNNENL
+544 MNLSEIYQENENL

-580 VGALADA
+580 VGALAEA
-587 KEGDILGPLPTLR
+587 KEGDILGPLPTIR

-605 RVIEISEVV
+605 RVIGISDVV
-614 NSDFEEKKESIKFSL
+614 MSDFEEKKDSIKFSL

>member
-1 MKQKSIL
+1 MQVVMWTILVLFVTSMAIGGLVGGASITDIFGDRQGNEVGSLNGKPILFEDFNQLVSNEINRADQQSGRQISDEEREYIRAVVWERLIADLIIQEQIQK
-8 ILTIIS
+8 
-14 FTITCAQSADKTNKA
+14 
-29 QKALHGS
+29 
-36 RPNIV
+36 
-41 LILTDDQGMGD
+41 
-52 LSCMGN
+52 N
-58 KILRTPHV
+58 KIV
-66 DQLYKDATRFTDFQ
+66 
-80 VSPTCSP
+80 
-87 TRAAMMS
+87 
-94 GRYPFEVGVSHTLM
+94 VG
-108 QRDRLAPSVI
+108 D
-118 TFPQALQRAGY
+118 
-129 QTGLFGKWHLGDGDE
+129 
-144 YLPRK
+144 
-149 RGFDEVL
+149 DEVL
-156 MHGAGGIGQYGFGD
+156 FQ
-170 FKENSNNKYFDNVLL
+170 
-185 HNETVVKTKGFCTDL
+185 
-200 FFHAALSWMKNQY
+200 MKNNPPPFLQNSDAFQSFGRFDLEKYLDAVLNPGQIDWKPIEDFMQNIYLPSYKLQQY
-213 EREKPFFAY
+213 ITNSAAISSSDVLE
-222 LSLNAPH
+222 
-229 GPLIAPDQYKKR
+229 DYKKR

-266 ADRPSNDELLDIY
+266 TDRPSDDELRNIY
-279 NENILDYDQ
+279 NENISEYDQ

-298 WPIMSNAT
+298 WPIISNAT

-318 IFRLNEGED
+318 IFRLNDGED
-327 FALLANTYTEDPNNS
+327 FALLANTYTQDPSNS

-383 QYGYHLIKVND
+383 QYGYHVIKVND
-394 KRTVES
+394 KRTVEG

-424 DTASIFAL
+424 DIASIFAL
-432 EATEYG
+432 EATEFG
-438 FFALADSLGL
+438 FFVLADSLGL

-487 IKNDNFFGVFFLDKV
+487 IKNDNFYGVFFLDKV
-502 DKETVIP
+502 DKETVIS
-509 FEEVKEDLRNEFL
+509 FEDAKEDLKNEFL
-522 SEFKKNHL
+522 SEFKKNHI
-530 KTLAESIKDNNQEE
+530 KTLAESIKDDNQGE
-544 MNLSAIYKNNENL
+544 MNLSEIYQENENL

-605 RVIEISEVV
+605 RVIDISDVV
-614 NSDFEEKKESIKFSL
+614 MSDFEEKKDSIKFSL

>member
-1 MKQKSIL
+1 MGLITNMRSRMQVVMWTILVLFVTSMAIGGLVGGASITDIFSGRQGNEVGSLNGKPILFEDFNQLVSNEINRMDQQSGRL
-8 ILTIIS
+8 ISDEEREYIRAVVWERLIADLII
-14 FTITCAQSADKTNKA
+14 QE
-29 QKALHGS
+29 Q
-36 RPNIV
+36 IV
-41 LILTDDQGMGD
+41 E
-52 LSCMGN
+52 N
-58 KILRTPHV
+58 KIV
-66 DQLYKDATRFTDFQ
+66 
-80 VSPTCSP
+80 V
-87 TRAAMMS
+87 
-94 GRYPFEVGVSHTLM
+94 
-108 QRDRLAPSVI
+108 
-118 TFPQALQRAGY
+118 
-129 QTGLFGKWHLGDGDE
+129 GDE
-144 YLPRK
+144 EVLFQMKNNPPPFLQNSDAFQSFGRFDLEKYLDAVLNPGQIDWKPIEDFMQNVYLPSYK
-149 RGFDEVL
+149 LQQYITNSAAISSSDVL
-156 MHGAGGIGQYGFGD
+156 ED
-170 FKENSNNKYFDNVLL
+170 
-185 HNETVVKTKGFCTDL
+185 
-200 FFHAALSWMKNQY
+200 
-213 EREKPFFAY
+213 
-222 LSLNAPH
+222 
-229 GPLIAPDQYKKR
+229 YKKR

-248 VLHVTEKAIDQ
+248 VLHVTDKAIDQ

-266 ADRPSNDELLDIY
+266 TDRPSDDELRNIY
-279 NENILDYDQ
+279 NENISEYDQ

-298 WPIMSNAT
+298 WPITSNAT

-318 IFRLNEGED
+318 IFRLNDGED
-327 FALLANTYTEDPNNS
+327 FALLANTYTQDPSNS

-383 QYGYHLIKVND
+383 QYGYHVIKVND

-424 DTASIFAL
+424 DIASIFAL
-432 EATEYG
+432 EATEFG

-502 DKETVIP
+502 DKETVIS
-509 FEEVKEDLRNEFL
+509 FEDVKEVLKNEFL
-522 SEFKKNHL
+522 SEFKKNHI
-530 KTLAESIKDNNQEE
+530 KTLAESIKDNNQGE
-544 MNLSAIYKNNENL
+544 MNLSEIYQDNENL

-605 RVIEISEVV
+605 RVIDISDVV
-614 NSDFEEKKESIKFSL
+614 MSDFEEKKDSIKFSL

>member
-1 MKQKSIL
+1 MGLITNMRSRMQVVMWTILVLFVTSMAIGGLVGGASITDIFSGRQGNEVGSLNGKPILFEDFNQLVSNEINRMDQQSGRL
-8 ILTIIS
+8 ISDEEREYIRAVVWERLIADLII
-14 FTITCAQSADKTNKA
+14 QE
-29 QKALHGS
+29 Q
-36 RPNIV
+36 IV
-41 LILTDDQGMGD
+41 E
-52 LSCMGN
+52 N
-58 KILRTPHV
+58 KIV
-66 DQLYKDATRFTDFQ
+66 
-80 VSPTCSP
+80 V
-87 TRAAMMS
+87 
-94 GRYPFEVGVSHTLM
+94 
-108 QRDRLAPSVI
+108 
-118 TFPQALQRAGY
+118 
-129 QTGLFGKWHLGDGDE
+129 GDE
-144 YLPRK
+144 EVLFQMKNNPPPFLQNSDAFQSFGRFDLEKYLDAVLNPGQIDWKPIEDFMQNVYLPSYK
-149 RGFDEVL
+149 LQQYITNSAAISSTDVL
-156 MHGAGGIGQYGFGD
+156 ED
-170 FKENSNNKYFDNVLL
+170 
-185 HNETVVKTKGFCTDL
+185 
-200 FFHAALSWMKNQY
+200 
-213 EREKPFFAY
+213 
-222 LSLNAPH
+222 
-229 GPLIAPDQYKKR
+229 YKKR

-266 ADRPSNDELLDIY
+266 ADRPSDDELRNIY
-279 NENILDYDQ
+279 NENISEYDQ

-298 WPIMSNAT
+298 WPIISNAT

-318 IFRLNEGED
+318 IFRLNDGED
-327 FALLANTYTEDPNNS
+327 FALLANTYTQDPSNS

-363 EFEIASFEAEK
+363 EFEIASFEAEI

-383 QYGYHLIKVND
+383 QYGYHIIKVND
-394 KRTVES
+394 KRIVES

-412 IQPGRGTENELK
+412 VQPGRGTENELK
-424 DTASIFAL
+424 DIASIFAL
-432 EATEYG
+432 EATEFG

-448 EIQDSNGLRKESIF
+448 EIQESNGLRKESIF

-487 IKNDNFFGVFFLDKV
+487 IKNDNFYGVFFLDKV
-502 DKETVIP
+502 DKETVIS
-509 FEEVKEDLRNEFL
+509 FEDAKEDLKNEFL
-522 SEFKKNHL
+522 SEFKKNHI
-530 KTLAESIKDNNQEE
+530 KTLAESIKDDNQGE
-544 MNLSAIYKNNENL
+544 MNLSEIYQENENL

-580 VGALADA
+580 AGALADA

-605 RVIEISEVV
+605 RVIDISDVV
-614 NSDFEEKKESIKFSL
+614 MSDFEEKKDSIKFSL

>member
-1 MKQKSIL
+1 MGIITNMRSRMQVVMWTILVLFVTSMAIGGLVGGASITDIFGGRQGNEVGSLNGKPILFEDFNQLVSNEINRLDQQSGRL
-8 ILTIIS
+8 ISDEEREYIRAVVWERLI
-14 FTITCAQSADKTNKA
+14 AD
-29 QKALHGS
+29 L
-36 RPNIV
+36 IV
-41 LILTDDQGMGD
+41 QEQIEK
-52 LSCMGN
+52 N
-58 KILRTPHV
+58 KIV
-66 DQLYKDATRFTDFQ
+66 
-80 VSPTCSP
+80 V
-87 TRAAMMS
+87 
-94 GRYPFEVGVSHTLM
+94 
-108 QRDRLAPSVI
+108 
-118 TFPQALQRAGY
+118 
-129 QTGLFGKWHLGDGDE
+129 GDE
-144 YLPRK
+144 EVLFQMKNNPPPFLQNSDAFQSFGRFDLEKYLDAVLNPNQIDWKPIEDFMQNVYLPSYK
-149 RGFDEVL
+149 LQQYVSNAAAISSNDVL
-156 MHGAGGIGQYGFGD
+156 ED
-170 FKENSNNKYFDNVLL
+170 
-185 HNETVVKTKGFCTDL
+185 
-200 FFHAALSWMKNQY
+200 
-213 EREKPFFAY
+213 
-222 LSLNAPH
+222 
-229 GPLIAPDQYKKR
+229 YKKR
-241 FLDYKIE
+241 FLNYKVEI
-248 VLHVTEKAIDQ
+248 LHVTEKAIDQ

-266 ADRPSNDELLDIY
+266 ADRPSDDELRNLY
-279 NENILDYDQ
+279 NENISDYDQ

-298 WPIMSNAT
+298 WPIKSNAT
-306 DSLRVKL
+306 DTLRVKL

-318 IFRLNEGED
+318 IFRLNDGED
-327 FALLANTYTEDPNNS
+327 FALLANTYTEDPSNS

-349 GGDLGWFNKGQLLP
+349 GGNLGWFNKGQLLP

-383 QYGYHLIKVND
+383 EYGYHVIKVND
-394 KRTVES
+394 KRTVDS

-502 DKETVIP
+502 SKETVIS
-509 FEEVKEDLRNEFL
+509 FEEVKEDLKNEFL
-522 SEFKKNHL
+522 SDFKKNHI
-530 KTLAESIKDNNQEE
+530 KTLAESIKDNNKGE
-544 MNLSAIYKNNENL
+544 MDLSAIFQNNEKL

-562 TNSALIGSFESI
+562 ANSALIGSFESI

-580 VGALADA
+580 VGALANA
-587 KEGDILGPLPTLR
+587 KEGDIIGPLPTLR

-605 RVIEISEVV
+605 KVIDIADVV
-614 NSDFEEKKESIKFSL
+614 VSDFEEKKDAIKFSL

>member
-1 MKQKSIL
+1 MGLITNMRSRMQVVMWTILVLFVTSMAIGGLVGGASITDIFGGRQGNEVGSLNGKPILFEDFNQLVSNEINRMDQQSGRL
-8 ILTIIS
+8 ISDEEREYIRAVVWERLIADLIIQEQ
-14 FTITCAQSADKTNKA
+14 IEE
-29 QKALHGS
+29 
-36 RPNIV
+36 
-41 LILTDDQGMGD
+41 
-52 LSCMGN
+52 N
-58 KILRTPHV
+58 KIV
-66 DQLYKDATRFTDFQ
+66 
-80 VSPTCSP
+80 V
-87 TRAAMMS
+87 
-94 GRYPFEVGVSHTLM
+94 
-108 QRDRLAPSVI
+108 
-118 TFPQALQRAGY
+118 
-129 QTGLFGKWHLGDGDE
+129 GDE
-144 YLPRK
+144 EVLFQMKNNPPPFLQNSDAFQSFGRFDLEKYLDAVLNPGQIDWKPIEDFMQNVYLPSYK
-149 RGFDEVL
+149 LQQYITNSAAISSSDVL
-156 MHGAGGIGQYGFGD
+156 ED
-170 FKENSNNKYFDNVLL
+170 
-185 HNETVVKTKGFCTDL
+185 
-200 FFHAALSWMKNQY
+200 
-213 EREKPFFAY
+213 
-222 LSLNAPH
+222 
-229 GPLIAPDQYKKR
+229 YKKR

-266 ADRPSNDELLDIY
+266 ADRPSDDELRDIY
-279 NENILDYDQ
+279 NENISEYDQ

-298 WPIMSNAT
+298 WPLISNAT

-327 FALLANTYTEDPNNS
+327 FALLANTYTQDPSNS

-363 EFEIASFEAEK
+363 EFEIASFEAKK

-383 QYGYHLIKVND
+383 QYGYHVIKVND

-432 EATEYG
+432 EATEFG

-487 IKNDNFFGVFFLDKV
+487 IKNDNFYGVFFLDKV
-502 DKETVIP
+502 DNETVIS
-509 FEEVKEDLRNEFL
+509 FEDVKEDLKNEFL
-522 SEFKKNHL
+522 SEFKKNYI
-530 KTLAESIKDNNQEE
+530 KTLAESIKDNNQGE
-544 MNLSAIYKNNENL
+544 MNLSEIYQDNENL

-580 VGALADA
+580 VGALAEA
-587 KEGDILGPLPTLR
+587 KEGDILGPLPTIR

-605 RVIEISEVV
+605 RVIDISDVV
-614 NSDFEEKKESIKFSL
+614 MSDFEEKKDSIKFSL

>member
-1 MKQKSIL
+1 MQVVMWTILVLFVTSMAIGGLVGGASITDIFGGRQGNEVGSLNGKPILFEDFNQLVSNEINRMDQQSGRL
-8 ILTIIS
+8 ISDEEREYIRAVVWERLIADLII
-14 FTITCAQSADKTNKA
+14 QE
-29 QKALHGS
+29 Q
-36 RPNIV
+36 IV
-41 LILTDDQGMGD
+41 E
-52 LSCMGN
+52 N
-58 KILRTPHV
+58 KIV
-66 DQLYKDATRFTDFQ
+66 
-80 VSPTCSP
+80 V
-87 TRAAMMS
+87 
-94 GRYPFEVGVSHTLM
+94 
-108 QRDRLAPSVI
+108 
-118 TFPQALQRAGY
+118 
-129 QTGLFGKWHLGDGDE
+129 GDE
-144 YLPRK
+144 EVLFQMKNNPPPFLQNSDAFQSFGRFDLEKYLDAVLNPGQIDWKPIEDFMQNVYLPSYK
-149 RGFDEVL
+149 LQQYITNSAAISSSDVL
-156 MHGAGGIGQYGFGD
+156 ED
-170 FKENSNNKYFDNVLL
+170 
-185 HNETVVKTKGFCTDL
+185 
-200 FFHAALSWMKNQY
+200 
-213 EREKPFFAY
+213 
-222 LSLNAPH
+222 
-229 GPLIAPDQYKKR
+229 YKKR

-266 ADRPSNDELLDIY
+266 ADRPSDNELSNIY
-279 NENILDYDQ
+279 NENISEYDQ

-298 WPIMSNAT
+298 WPIISNAT

-318 IFRLNEGED
+318 IFRLNDGED
-327 FALLANTYTEDPNNS
+327 FALLANTYTQDPSNS

-383 QYGYHLIKVND
+383 QYGYHVIKVND

-424 DTASIFAL
+424 DIASIFAL
-432 EATEYG
+432 EATEFG

-487 IKNDNFFGVFFLDKV
+487 IKNDNFYGVFFLDKV
-502 DKETVIP
+502 DKETVIS
-509 FEEVKEDLRNEFL
+509 FEDVKEDLKNEFL
-522 SEFKKNHL
+522 SEFKKNHI
-530 KTLAESIKDNNQEE
+530 KTLAESIKDNNQGE
-544 MNLSAIYKNNENL
+544 MNLSEIYQDNENL

-605 RVIEISEVV
+605 RVIDISDVV
-614 NSDFEEKKESIKFSL
+614 MSDFEEKKDSIKFSL

>member
-1 MKQKSIL
+1 MGLITNMRSRMQVVMWTILVLFVTSMAIGGLVGGASITDIFGGRQGNEVGSLNGKPILFEDFNQLVSNEINRMDQQSGRL
-8 ILTIIS
+8 ISDEEREYIRAVVWERLIADLIIQEQ
-14 FTITCAQSADKTNKA
+14 IAE
-29 QKALHGS
+29 
-36 RPNIV
+36 
-41 LILTDDQGMGD
+41 
-52 LSCMGN
+52 N
-58 KILRTPHV
+58 KIV
-66 DQLYKDATRFTDFQ
+66 
-80 VSPTCSP
+80 V
-87 TRAAMMS
+87 
-94 GRYPFEVGVSHTLM
+94 
-108 QRDRLAPSVI
+108 
-118 TFPQALQRAGY
+118 
-129 QTGLFGKWHLGDGDE
+129 GDE
-144 YLPRK
+144 EVLFQMKNNPPPFLQNSDAFQSFGRFDLEKYLDAVLNPGQIDWKPIEDFMQNVYLPSYK
-149 RGFDEVL
+149 LQQYITNSAAISSSDVL
-156 MHGAGGIGQYGFGD
+156 ED
-170 FKENSNNKYFDNVLL
+170 
-185 HNETVVKTKGFCTDL
+185 
-200 FFHAALSWMKNQY
+200 
-213 EREKPFFAY
+213 
-222 LSLNAPH
+222 
-229 GPLIAPDQYKKR
+229 YKKR

-266 ADRPSNDELLDIY
+266 ADRPSDDELLDIY
-279 NENILDYDQ
+279 NENISDYDQ

-298 WPIMSNAT
+298 WPLISNAT

-327 FALLANTYTEDPNNS
+327 FALLANTYTQDPSNS

-383 QYGYHLIKVND
+383 QYGYHVIKVND
-394 KRTVES
+394 KRTLES
-400 NEQVNASHILLT
+400 SEQVNASHILLT

-487 IKNDNFFGVFFLDKV
+487 IKNDNFYGVFFLDKV
-502 DKETVIP
+502 DKETVIS
-509 FEEVKEDLRNEFL
+509 FEDVKEDLKNEFL
-522 SEFKKNHL
+522 SEFKKNHI
-530 KTLAESIKDNNQEE
+530 KTLAVSIKDNNQSK
-544 MNLSAIYKNNENL
+544 MNLSEIYQDNENL
-557 EYVAE
+557 EYVSE

-580 VGALADA
+580 VGALAGA
-587 KEGDILGPLPTLR
+587 QEGDILGPLPTLR

-605 RVIEISEVV
+605 RVIDISDVV
-614 NSDFEEKKESIKFSL
+614 MSDFEEKKDSIKFSL

>member
-1 MKQKSIL
+1 MRSRMQVVMWTILVLFVTSMAIGGLVGGASITDIFSGRQGNEVGSLNGKPILFEDFNQLVSNEINRMDQQSGRL
-8 ILTIIS
+8 ISDEEREYIRAVVWERLIADLII
-14 FTITCAQSADKTNKA
+14 QE
-29 QKALHGS
+29 Q
-36 RPNIV
+36 IV
-41 LILTDDQGMGD
+41 E
-52 LSCMGN
+52 N
-58 KILRTPHV
+58 KIV
-66 DQLYKDATRFTDFQ
+66 
-80 VSPTCSP
+80 V
-87 TRAAMMS
+87 
-94 GRYPFEVGVSHTLM
+94 
-108 QRDRLAPSVI
+108 
-118 TFPQALQRAGY
+118 
-129 QTGLFGKWHLGDGDE
+129 GDE
-144 YLPRK
+144 EVLFQMKNNPPPFLQNSDAFQSFGRFDLEKYLDAVLNPGQIDWKPIEDFMQNVYLPSYK
-149 RGFDEVL
+149 LQQYITNSAAISSIDVL
-156 MHGAGGIGQYGFGD
+156 ED
-170 FKENSNNKYFDNVLL
+170 
-185 HNETVVKTKGFCTDL
+185 
-200 FFHAALSWMKNQY
+200 
-213 EREKPFFAY
+213 
-222 LSLNAPH
+222 
-229 GPLIAPDQYKKR
+229 YKKR

-266 ADRPSNDELLDIY
+266 ADRPSDDELSKIY
-279 NENILDYDQ
+279 NENISEYDQ

-298 WPIMSNAT
+298 WPIISNAT

-318 IFRLNEGED
+318 IFRLNDGED
-327 FALLANTYTEDPNNS
+327 FALLANTYTQDPSNS

-363 EFEIASFEAEK
+363 EFEIASFEAEI

-383 QYGYHLIKVND
+383 QYGYHVIKVND
-394 KRTVES
+394 KRIVES

-424 DTASIFAL
+424 DIASIFAL
-432 EATEYG
+432 EATEFG

-448 EIQDSNGLRKESIF
+448 EIQESNGLRKESIF

-487 IKNDNFFGVFFLDKV
+487 IKNDNFYGVFFLDKV
-502 DKETVIP
+502 DKETVIS
-509 FEEVKEDLRNEFL
+509 FENVKEDLKNEFL
-522 SEFKKNHL
+522 SEFKKNHI
-530 KTLAESIKDNNQEE
+530 KTLAQSIKDNNQGE
-544 MNLSAIYKNNENL
+544 MNLSEIYQDNENL

-605 RVIEISEVV
+605 RVIDISDVV
-614 NSDFEEKKESIKFSL
+614 MSDFEEKKDSIKFSL

>member
-1 MKQKSIL
+1 MRSRMQVVMWTILVLFVTSMAIGGLVGGASITDIFGGRQGNEVGSLNGKPILFEDFNQLVSNEINRLDQQSGRL
-8 ILTIIS
+8 ISDEEREYIRAVVWERLI
-14 FTITCAQSADKTNKA
+14 AD
-29 QKALHGS
+29 L
-36 RPNIV
+36 IV
-41 LILTDDQGMGD
+41 QEQIEK
-52 LSCMGN
+52 N
-58 KILRTPHV
+58 KIV
-66 DQLYKDATRFTDFQ
+66 
-80 VSPTCSP
+80 V
-87 TRAAMMS
+87 
-94 GRYPFEVGVSHTLM
+94 
-108 QRDRLAPSVI
+108 
-118 TFPQALQRAGY
+118 
-129 QTGLFGKWHLGDGDE
+129 GDE
-144 YLPRK
+144 EVLFQMKNNPPPFLQNSDAFQSFGRFDLEKYLDAVLNPNQIDWKPIEDFMQNVYLPSYK
-149 RGFDEVL
+149 LQQYVSNAAAISSNDVL
-156 MHGAGGIGQYGFGD
+156 ED
-170 FKENSNNKYFDNVLL
+170 
-185 HNETVVKTKGFCTDL
+185 
-200 FFHAALSWMKNQY
+200 
-213 EREKPFFAY
+213 
-222 LSLNAPH
+222 
-229 GPLIAPDQYKKR
+229 YKKR
-241 FLDYKIE
+241 FLNYKVEI
-248 VLHVTEKAIDQ
+248 LHVTEKAIDQ

-266 ADRPSNDELLDIY
+266 ADRPSDDELRNLY
-279 NENILDYDQ
+279 NENISDYDQ

-298 WPIMSNAT
+298 WPIKSNAT
-306 DSLRVKL
+306 DTLRVKL

-318 IFRLNEGED
+318 IFRLNDGED
-327 FALLANTYTEDPNNS
+327 FAVLANTYTEDPSNS

-349 GGDLGWFNKGQLLP
+349 GGNLGWFNKGQLLP

-383 QYGYHLIKVND
+383 EYGYHVIKVND
-394 KRTVES
+394 KRTVDS

-502 DKETVIP
+502 SKETVIS
-509 FEEVKEDLRNEFL
+509 FEEVKEDLKNEFL
-522 SEFKKNHL
+522 SDFKKNHI
-530 KTLAESIKDNNQEE
+530 KTLAESIKDNNKGE
-544 MNLSAIYKNNENL
+544 MELSAIFQNNENL

-562 TNSALIGSFESI
+562 ANSALIGSFESI

-580 VGALADA
+580 VGALANA
-587 KEGDILGPLPTLR
+587 KEGDIIGPLPTLR

-605 RVIEISEVV
+605 KVIDIADVV
-614 NSDFEEKKESIKFSL
+614 VSDFEEKKDAIRFSL

>member
-1 MKQKSIL
+1 MGLITNMRSRMQVVMWTILVLFVTSMAIGGLVGGASITDIFGGRQGNEVGSLNGKPILFEDFNQLVSNEINRMDQQSGRL
-8 ILTIIS
+8 ISDEEREYIRAVVWERLIADLIIQEQ
-14 FTITCAQSADKTNKA
+14 IAE
-29 QKALHGS
+29 
-36 RPNIV
+36 
-41 LILTDDQGMGD
+41 
-52 LSCMGN
+52 N
-58 KILRTPHV
+58 KIV
-66 DQLYKDATRFTDFQ
+66 
-80 VSPTCSP
+80 V
-87 TRAAMMS
+87 
-94 GRYPFEVGVSHTLM
+94 
-108 QRDRLAPSVI
+108 
-118 TFPQALQRAGY
+118 
-129 QTGLFGKWHLGDGDE
+129 GDE
-144 YLPRK
+144 EVLFQMKNNPPPFLQNSDAFQSFGRFDLEKYLDAVLNPSQIDWKPIEDFMQNVYLPSYK
-149 RGFDEVL
+149 LQQYITNSAAISSIDVL
-156 MHGAGGIGQYGFGD
+156 ED
-170 FKENSNNKYFDNVLL
+170 
-185 HNETVVKTKGFCTDL
+185 
-200 FFHAALSWMKNQY
+200 
-213 EREKPFFAY
+213 
-222 LSLNAPH
+222 
-229 GPLIAPDQYKKR
+229 YKKR

-266 ADRPSNDELLDIY
+266 ADRPSDDELLDIY
-279 NENILDYDQ
+279 NENISDYDQ

-298 WPIMSNAT
+298 WPLISNAT

-327 FALLANTYTEDPNNS
+327 FALLANTYTQDPSNS

-383 QYGYHLIKVND
+383 QYGYHVIKVND
-394 KRTVES
+394 KRTLES
-400 NEQVNASHILLT
+400 SEQVNASHILLT

-487 IKNDNFFGVFFLDKV
+487 IKNDNFYGVFFLDKV
-502 DKETVIP
+502 DKETVIS
-509 FEEVKEDLRNEFL
+509 FEDVKEDLKNEFL
-522 SEFKKNHL
+522 SEFKKNHI
-530 KTLAESIKDNNQEE
+530 KTLAESIKDNNQSK
-544 MNLSAIYKNNENL
+544 MNLSEIYQDNENL
-557 EYVAE
+557 EYVSE

-580 VGALADA
+580 VGALAGA
-587 KEGDILGPLPTLR
+587 QEGDILGPLPTLR

-605 RVIEISEVV
+605 RVIDISDVV
-614 NSDFEEKKESIKFSL
+614 MSDFEEKKDSIKFSL

>member
-1 MKQKSIL
+1 MQVVMWTILVLFITSMAIGGLVGGASITDIFGGRQGNEVGSLNGKPILFEDFNQLVSNEINRMDQQSGRL
-8 ILTIIS
+8 ISDEEREYVRAVVWERLIADLIIQEQ
-14 FTITCAQSADKTNKA
+14 IIK
-29 QKALHGS
+29 
-36 RPNIV
+36 
-41 LILTDDQGMGD
+41 
-52 LSCMGN
+52 N
-58 KILRTPHV
+58 KIV
-66 DQLYKDATRFTDFQ
+66 
-80 VSPTCSP
+80 V
-87 TRAAMMS
+87 
-94 GRYPFEVGVSHTLM
+94 
-108 QRDRLAPSVI
+108 
-118 TFPQALQRAGY
+118 
-129 QTGLFGKWHLGDGDE
+129 GDE
-144 YLPRK
+144 EVLFQMKNNPPPFLQNSDAFQSFGRFDLEKYLDAVLNPSQIDWKPIEDFMQNVYLPSYK
-149 RGFDEVL
+149 LQQYITNAAAISSKDVL
-156 MHGAGGIGQYGFGD
+156 ED
-170 FKENSNNKYFDNVLL
+170 
-185 HNETVVKTKGFCTDL
+185 
-200 FFHAALSWMKNQY
+200 
-213 EREKPFFAY
+213 
-222 LSLNAPH
+222 
-229 GPLIAPDQYKKR
+229 YKKR

-266 ADRPSNDELLDIY
+266 ADRPSDDELLDIY

-318 IFRLNEGED
+318 IFRLNKGED
-327 FALLANTYTEDPNNS
+327 FALLANTFTEDPSNS

-383 QYGYHLIKVND
+383 QYGYHIIKVND

-424 DTASIFAL
+424 DNASIFAL

-544 MNLSAIYKNNENL
+544 MSLSAIYKNNENL

>member
-1 MKQKSIL
+1 MGLITNMRSRMQVVMWTILVLFVTSMAIGGLVGGASITDIFGGRQGNEVGSLNGKPILFEDFNQLVSNEINRMDQQSGRL
-8 ILTIIS
+8 ISDEEREYIRAVVWERLIADLIIQEQ
-14 FTITCAQSADKTNKA
+14 IAE
-29 QKALHGS
+29 
-36 RPNIV
+36 
-41 LILTDDQGMGD
+41 
-52 LSCMGN
+52 N
-58 KILRTPHV
+58 KIV
-66 DQLYKDATRFTDFQ
+66 
-80 VSPTCSP
+80 V
-87 TRAAMMS
+87 
-94 GRYPFEVGVSHTLM
+94 
-108 QRDRLAPSVI
+108 
-118 TFPQALQRAGY
+118 
-129 QTGLFGKWHLGDGDE
+129 GDE
-144 YLPRK
+144 EVLFQMKNNPPPFLQNSDAFQSFGRFDLEKYLDAVLNPGQIDWKPIEDFMQNVYLPSYK
-149 RGFDEVL
+149 LQQYITNSAAISSSDVL
-156 MHGAGGIGQYGFGD
+156 ED
-170 FKENSNNKYFDNVLL
+170 
-185 HNETVVKTKGFCTDL
+185 
-200 FFHAALSWMKNQY
+200 
-213 EREKPFFAY
+213 
-222 LSLNAPH
+222 
-229 GPLIAPDQYKKR
+229 YKKR

-266 ADRPSNDELLDIY
+266 ADRPSDDELLDIY
-279 NENILDYDQ
+279 NENISDYDQ

-298 WPIMSNAT
+298 WPLISNAT

-327 FALLANTYTEDPNNS
+327 FALLANTYTQDPSNS

-383 QYGYHLIKVND
+383 QYGYHVIKVND
-394 KRTVES
+394 KRIVES

-424 DTASIFAL
+424 DIASIFAL
-432 EATEYG
+432 EATEFG

-487 IKNDNFFGVFFLDKV
+487 IKNDNFYGVFFLDKV
-502 DKETVIP
+502 DKETVIS
-509 FEEVKEDLRNEFL
+509 FEDVKEDLKNEFL
-522 SEFKKNHL
+522 SEFKKNHI
-530 KTLAESIKDNNQEE
+530 KTLAESIKDNNQSK
-544 MNLSAIYKNNENL
+544 MNLSEIYQDNENL
-557 EYVAE
+557 EYVSE

-580 VGALADA
+580 VGALAGA
-587 KEGDILGPLPTLR
+587 QEGDILGPLPTLR

-605 RVIEISEVV
+605 RVIDISDVV
-614 NSDFEEKKESIKFSL
+614 MSDFEEKKDSIKFSL